1 LLSTGGSSWAIA
13 VTYENPT
20 GSYPSPVSS
29 TLTAFTL
36 LAGSSNQV
44 ATIGSSL
51 LLFVKLPDRAVLID
65 PDSRAFAEMS

>member
-1 LLSTGGSSWAIA
+1 MYWGAIA
-13 VTYENPT
+13 VTYEDPT

-29 TLTAFTL
+29 SPTAFRL

-51 LLFVKLPDRAVLID
+51 GNYFSSNCPTA
-65 PDSRAFAEMS
+65 